1 MGVEPDLWRR
11 KRFEVLTYQVE
22 EFHEGALPE

>member
-11 KRFEVLTYQVE
+11 KHFDVLTYEVE
-22 EFHEGALPE
+22 EFRE